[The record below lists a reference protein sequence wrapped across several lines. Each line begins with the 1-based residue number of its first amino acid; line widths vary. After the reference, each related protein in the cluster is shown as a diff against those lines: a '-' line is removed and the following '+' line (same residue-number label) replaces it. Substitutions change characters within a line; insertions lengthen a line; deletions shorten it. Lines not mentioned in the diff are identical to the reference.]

1 VPNDNAPVVVVT
13 RAAEQSSGLTKR
25 LHAAGYRVLEVP
37 VIEIVDAADDGEA
50 LASALARLAAY
61 DWLVLTSPNGASRVR
76 GALAAMRQGS
86 GPGVAVVGPGTA
98 EALGRPAD
106 LQATNSVGEGLVECF
121 PGGNGRVLLV
131 QAEAARPVVRDGLA
145 AKGWT
150 VDAVIAYRTV
160 PAKPAPVL
168 LEQASRAD
176 AVVFTS
182 GSTVRN
188 FLLAAGSSGLPRV
201 SVSIGPETTDV
212 AEALGVR
219 IDVTARAH
227 TLDGVVE
234 ALRSAVDPRGPYSQS

>member
-1 VPNDNAPVVVVT
+1 
-13 RAAEQSSGLTKR
+13 
-25 LHAAGYRVLEVP
+25 VLEVP
-37 VIEIVDAADDGEA
+37 VIEIVDAVDGG
-50 LASALARLAAY
+50 SALAVALAGLDSY
-61 DWLVLTSPNGASRVR
+61 DWLVVTSPNGASRVR
-76 GALAAMRQGS
+76 GALASMPPGS
-86 GPGVAVVGPGTA
+86 GPRVAVVGPGTA
-98 EALGRPAD
+98 GALGRPAD

-121 PGGNGRVLLV
+121 PDGTGRVLLV
-131 QAEAARPVVRDGLA
+131 QAEAARPVVRDGFT

-160 PAKPAPVL
+160 PAKPAQAL

-219 IDVTARAH
+219 IDVTARVH